1 MRPRASALALI
12 GLIACAAA
20 ADAPRRDGP
29 EYTAD
34 GQLRLP
40 ANYREWIF
48 LSAGLGMTYGNTAP
62 RGEPRFDNV
71 FVNPSAYRAFLE
83 TGSWPDQ
90 TVFMLEVRASAT
102 AGSINKGGHF
112 QDAVTALEVHLKD
125 TTKFPATKWGFF
137 QFEPGATT
145 AKPLTANSSC
155 QKCHAQHGAVDETF
169 VQFYPTLVEL
179 AKTKGTFKAS
189 PEK

>member
-1 MRPRASALALI
+1 MRIRASVLASL
-12 GLIACAAA
+12 GVIACALA
-20 ADAPRRDGP
+20 ADASRRDGP
-29 EYTAD
+29 DYTSD

-83 TGSWPDQ
+83 TGMWPDQ
-90 TVFMLEVRASAT
+90 TIFMLEVRVSAT
-102 AGSINKGGHF
+102 SGSINQGGHF

-125 TTKFPATKWGFF
+125 ATRFPATKWGFF
-137 QFEPGATT
+137 QFERSATT
-145 AKPLTANSSC
+145 AKPLAANSSC

-169 VQFYPTLVEL
+169 VQFYPTLADL
-179 AKTKGTFKAS
+179 AKTKGTFKVS
-189 PEK
+189 LEK